1 MKKNLIFGLAMATQL
16 VESAD
21 VGNVPQEDAR
31 GWYKHFGAFEWIS
44 QDNLSGG
51 DEWDE
56 DTDDDAPPID
66 ATSIGQMLCR
76 MVRMGWTDEVRDF
89 LTLGPCPSPGPAP
102 RRVLPT
108 PQPTLF
114 RFGRPSS
121 ATAHQTPR
129 AGARFMTC
137 SGTCYWSR
145 YASPCYFM
153 SSPSHAST
161 NLLETYYAV
170 PAHLAPSSTISCG
183 MDDLR
188 TRQIFPISKPSAWP
202 EEQTTTRAHAPP
214 RLTFAI
220 PRRHVSHVVRELSKG
235 DFGCSYHTK
244 MTHAAGPV
252 FVVQKDPESESQQW
266 LRWKKRKE
274 EAVLKLRD
282 LIPICLAGTVSDHE
296 LTKRLSLAFLNRREL
311 EWTIPLQTKEDTVGV
326 KPDRYEA
333 ICIPLEKMIT
343 KTPALKSGQGC
354 RVIWLGRHGIKIS
367 WKPT

>member
-1 MKKNLIFGLAMATQL
+1 MKKNLTFGLAVATQL

-51 DEWDE
+51 ALDE

-76 MVRMGWTDEVRDF
+76 MVRMGWTDEVRGF
-89 LTLGPCPSPGPAP
+89 LALGPCPPPGPANTTAYSLSFWSTIFRDRASNP
-102 RRVLPT
+102 TGWGEVHDVL
-108 PQPTLF
+108 
-114 RFGRPSS
+114 R
-121 ATAHQTPR
+121 
-129 AGARFMTC
+129 
-137 SGTCYWSR
+137 
-145 YASPCYFM
+145 
-153 SSPSHAST
+153 
-161 NLLETYYAV
+161 NLLLVSICKYMLFHVKPEPRKYE
-170 PAHLAPSSTISCG
+170 PSRNILRCPCASCSIIDDF
-183 MDDLR
+183 MRDDLR

-252 FVVQKDPESESQQW
+252 FVIQKDPESQQW
-266 LRWKKRKE
+266 LR
-274 EAVLKLRD
+274 
-282 LIPICLAGTVSDHE
+282 
-296 LTKRLSLAFLNRREL
+296 
-311 EWTIPLQTKEDTVGV
+311 
-326 KPDRYEA
+326 
-333 ICIPLEKMIT
+333 
-343 KTPALKSGQGC
+343 
-354 RVIWLGRHGIKIS
+354 
-367 WKPT
+367 